1 MDSFPVIGL
10 HHAGMSLFYKAPP
23 RWEPLVFP
31 PVVRRPCSPVVNKLV
46 WWLPFGSACFW
57 GLSGQER
64 VSVKQMTGVWWV
76 CVPCMCTGWG
86 RAPNGGDLTGKSLP
100 PLILPL
106 LQPIQNGSVQ
116 CALLPLLPQCCRA
129 WASWKHA
136 FPLQSGNELP
146 LSDLSLLSGNSK
158 WHTGQMAGWP
168 ATLSVLYLLRL
179 DVCLVRDW

>member
-1 MDSFPVIGL
+1 MGASCVSSSGEKAVLSCCEQIGMVIAVWLGLFLGSLRAREGQCKADDWCVMSVCTRVCAQGGGGHLMEGIWRARASHHSSF
-10 HHAGMSLFYKAPP
+10 HY
-23 RWEPLVFP
+23 
-31 PVVRRPCSPVVNKLV
+31 CSP
-46 WWLPFGSACFW
+46 S
-57 GLSGQER
+57 R
-64 VSVKQMTGVWWV
+64 
-76 CVPCMCTGWG
+76 
-86 RAPNGGDLTGKSLP
+86 
-100 PLILPL
+100 
-106 LQPIQNGSVQ
+106 NGSVQ

-129 WASWKHA
+129 GASWKHA